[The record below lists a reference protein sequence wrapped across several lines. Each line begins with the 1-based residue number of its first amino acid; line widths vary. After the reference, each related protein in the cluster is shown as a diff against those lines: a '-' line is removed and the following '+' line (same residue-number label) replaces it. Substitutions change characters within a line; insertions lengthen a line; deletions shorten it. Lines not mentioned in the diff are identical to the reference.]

1 MRFQASNYQPAQNFS
16 QDFMPRPKFEE
27 QWRQRFIQRGTVCQ
41 DDADIAGWT
50 RSGLEARL
58 RNFQRLW
65 PGDAPGALWLD
76 VGCGAGSYT
85 RYLAG
90 QGVSPIGMDY
100 SLPSVQK
107 ARERSPAAMTWA
119 VGDVTQ
125 LAIRPASLDGVLCFG
140 VMQALS
146 RPEQA
151 VRELVHATRP
161 GGQVWIDA
169 LNRDCLTTRI
179 RCLVARLTG
188 RSPGLR
194 YDRVGDLAAW
204 LEREGATGI
213 QVHWIP
219 ILPGR
224 LQRYQSLLER
234 PWMRRLIRAVPGLGS
249 LLSHAILVSA
259 KRSPHPQPFSPEGRR
274 G

>member
-1 MRFQASNYQPAQNFS
+1 
-16 QDFMPRPKFEE
+16 MPRPKFEE

-65 PGDAPGALWLD
+65 PGDVPGALWLD

-85 RYLAG
+85 RYLAE
-90 QGVSPIGMDY
+90 QGVTPIGMDY

-107 ARERSPAAMTWA
+107 ARERSSAAMTWA

-151 VRELVHATRP
+151 VAEMVGSVRD
-161 GGQVWIDA
+161 GGEVWVDA
-169 LNRDCLTTRI
+169 LNRDCLFTRI
-179 RCLVARLTG
+179 KRVVARL
-188 RSPGLR
+188 RRRPLGLR
-194 YDRVGDLAAW
+194 YDTPGELSSWMRRHGA
-204 LEREGATGI
+204 REVEI
-213 QVHWIP
+213 HWIP
-219 ILPGR
+219 ILPAR
-224 LQRYQSLLER
+224 LQRLQPWVESGSFRALLSR
-234 PWMRRLIRAVPGLGS
+234 VPVLGS
-249 LLSHAILVSA
+249 LLSHAVLIRARL
-259 KRSPHPQPFSPEGRR
+259 
-274 G
+274 